1 MDREQWSSKLG
12 FIFAVA
18 GSAIGLANIWRFPYI
33 AGHYGGA
40 AFVILYLVCLFAIGF
55 PAFIS
60 EIVIGRKTHK
70 NPAQAFKELGH
81 SNTWGKIGGL
91 TIVTG
96 FLVSAFYSAVAGW
109 ISGYFFEAASGGLT
123 HFTSH
128 AETKAHYEALTQNP
142 IWGVGF
148 HLLFITSCCAVLY
161 YGIKGG
167 IERWNKVFM
176 PLLFLILFTLVFY
189 GLQME
194 GSGEGLSFLLTPDWS
209 ALSNEAI
216 IVALGQSFFTLSIGQ
231 GTLVTY
237 GSYLSKSERILSSS
251 FPIVLMD
258 TLVSLLSAIAIF
270 TIVFSVGIAPDS
282 GPALLFHTLPL
293 VFSQIPGGYF
303 VSVLFF
309 LLVLLAALTSEISAL
324 EPSIAYLCD
333 RKGWK
338 RTSAVLAVGA
348 ASFLVG
354 VPCALSTS
362 LLKDYPIF
370 SFPNFLE
377 AMIYLCSNIMI
388 PLGGLAAVILT
399 GWRWGMNGFFTELF
413 AESKGSGFVKSYFR
427 WTILYLSPILI
438 ILVFL
443 NEIGFFS

>member
-18 GSAIGLANIWRFPYI
+18 GSAVGLANIWRFPYI

-40 AFVILYLVCLFAIGF
+40 AFIILYLVCLFAIGF
-55 PAFIS
+55 PTFIA

-70 NPAQAFKELGH
+70 NPAQAFKELGQS
-81 SNTWGKIGGL
+81 SNWGKIGGL

-109 ISGYFFEAASGGLT
+109 ISGYFVEAVSGALIS
-123 HFTSH
+123 FSSH
-128 AETKAHYEALTQNP
+128 AETQAHYEGLTQNP
-142 IWGVGF
+142 FWGVGF
-148 HLLFITSCCAVLY
+148 HFLFIASCSAVLY
-161 YGIKGG
+161 FGIKGG

-176 PLLFLILFTLVFY
+176 PLLFLILFALVFY

-194 GSGEGLSFLLTPDWS
+194 GSEKGLAFLLTPDFS

-237 GSYLSKSERILSSS
+237 GSYLSKNEHILSSS
-251 FPIVLMD
+251 FPIVIMD
-258 TLVSLLSAIAIF
+258 TLVSLLSAVAIF

-293 VFSQIPGGYF
+293 VFSQIPAGYF

-338 RTSAVLAVGA
+338 RSSAVLAVGT

-362 LLKDYPIF
+362 LLKDFSIF
-370 SFPNFLE
+370 SFPNILE
-377 AMIYLCSNIMI
+377 AMIYLCSNVLI
-388 PLGGLAAVILT
+388 PLGGLAAVLLT
-399 GWRWGMNGFFTELF
+399 GWKWGLNGFFAELF
-413 AESKGSGFVKSYFR
+413 AESKGTGFVKSYFR
-427 WTILYLSPILI
+427 WTLLYLSPLLI
-438 ILVFL
+438 IVVFL
-443 NEIGFFS
+443 NEIGFFG